1 MNRSHALTM
10 TAVSLGIALVV
21 SAPAAAVS
29 PPAVAPAV
37 VDSTEKAESA
47 GDIVPGVSKLFVQRA
62 GRASAERIRGKKY
75 RVVMRNADPTT
86 LWFADRPTRS

>member
-62 GRASAERIRGKKY
+62 GRASAERIRGKKAKR
-75 RVVMRNADPTT
+75 RVFKKLARRAGVAQCHE
-86 LWFADRPTRS
+86 